1 MARSKRKRKSNPNF
15 VNTELEK
22 NNNNNSNNSKS
33 KHNDDDLSPPS
44 KKRSIT
50 KKSDSISQP
59 KKISKQ
65 EVDFISDD
73 DVDLLEAGKYLDH
86 DDDDNDDDDVN
97 KYMDIEAD
105 DDDDDDDDDE
115 DDEGVHKY
123 MDIEAEEEG
132 DDDYIENDEEEEDY
146 TGIGSLQKI
155 RDNLNE
161 EKTKEAHNE
170 TDEAVANNKF
180 SGFKNSSITK
190 APTNEEIQELRETAD
205 LFKSNIFKLQID
217 ELLSEVNIDYNA
229 ATRLENALHK
239 LKQIFENIDNEP
251 ELTISEITDKML
263 KHHKIVIPFPVPR
276 PTNDIKYKFGFKK
289 PNAFY
294 LVGSYPLKSVVRRK
308 DCFNVDVAVIMPR
321 SLFQE
326 KDYMNYRYFHKR
338 AYYLAV
344 LAAALKNNKLGL
356 NVKVEFGTLDGDNR
370 RPILLL
376 KPSGDHTDTDFSK
389 LNCVIR
395 VLPSISPETFPSKRL
410 SPSRNNVR
418 PYHEIN
424 ESQNSGSDLPPTPQ
438 YNNAILSDMYYVRNL
453 HDLYK
458 QSKLCAAFADAC
470 KLAKVWL
477 NQRGFGGDE
486 DGSSGFNGFVWSMLM
501 KYLLQGGGHNGEK
514 KLANGF
520 SSYQL
525 MKGTM
530 DFLAK
535 HDFVSNPVFMNK
547 SSKTDE
553 FNENTFKDNF
563 EVVFVDDYGTLN
575 LFGRM
580 SKASLDQLQHEAKLA
595 MDYLNESHVDRF
607 EDLFLKKVDD
617 IKLRYDNVAK
627 ITQLPKSYNEYD
639 ESAKLN
645 FPDSFIH
652 FARTMPKLLKQGL
665 TNRVNLIAVNYSKL
679 SSWLTSEQPK
689 TYSSS
694 NIHIYIGFIFNPDES
709 NRLVDYGPS
718 PVDEIAV
725 AKFRKLWGKKAE
737 TRRFKDGNILECM
750 VWDSQKGIESRSL
763 IVNQIVLHL
772 MALHYRIK
780 ENKGIQYWAEQ
791 LNKFVMPS
799 SNVPR
804 NIWNPELS
812 NQGFQHVMNAY
823 DNLVKQCYALE
834 DLLLRVSSIKGSSPS
849 LRYSSV
855 FTPQPIKL
863 KRKNGVIIFPSHY
876 IEPIDIIIQF
886 EYSTKWP
893 DDLVAIQKMKIAF
906 YILLSNQFKK
916 QFPETKTRV
925 VAKPNLDTIISTDA
939 FLEVFSTTTGFSFR
953 CFIHHERELILL
965 DRGIKNKMT
974 TSIKRDIYTNA
985 LLRLKRKFIHLPL
998 HNTQIQTLCNK
1009 YPSLSLAI
1017 RLTKRWFG
1025 AHLLTSIHIEEEF
1038 IEILCAVIYLSP
1050 SPWERP
1056 SSGFVGFLRVLK
1068 FIAGWDLKNDPVIV
1082 DLDESND
1089 SKRGGNVVIGTSSN
1103 TIATNETAKKNI
1115 FENLLER
1122 FKNMRKEDGNYK
1134 HSSMFLATINT
1145 ISNEGIIW
1153 GEEKPSKVVA
1163 IRIKE
1168 LAKAAI
1174 ECVDKIIFKGG
1185 KVDNKEFKRL
1195 FITPLQ
1201 DYDAIIHLN
1210 PNLCT
1215 RYYQNLNP
1223 DKSYFEKNNE
1233 SLNNTKSNN
1242 ILKLFELESGIS
1254 NRSNNNNDD
1263 NNSIS
1268 NNNASIDD
1276 KNEGKSKDS
1285 ENNVNKKEEE
1295 WPLIGFDPV
1304 ECYVNELKKIY
1315 SDTALFFYDKY
1326 GGSFIG
1332 LVWNPINFIP
1342 KPWKVNTGFS
1352 SCPVGLIPSGE
1363 RNKVLA
1369 NKDDSK
1375 IQRIQNDKKKK
1386 NDDSRMVIINT
1397 KAIILEIER
1406 LGNGLV
1412 EKIEL
1417 KK

>member
-65 EVDFISDD
+65 EVDFIR
-73 DVDLLEAGKYLDH
+73 
-86 DDDDNDDDDVN
+86 
-97 KYMDIEAD
+97 
-105 DDDDDDDDDE
+105 
-115 DDEGVHKY
+115 
-123 MDIEAEEEG
+123 
-132 DDDYIENDEEEEDY
+132 
-146 TGIGSLQKI
+146 IGSLQKI

-376 KPSGDHTDTDFSK
+376 KPSGDYLKLDHTDTDFSK

-1210 PNLCT
+1210 PNLC
-1215 RYYQNLNP
+1215 
-1223 DKSYFEKNNE
+1223 
-1233 SLNNTKSNN
+1233 
-1242 ILKLFELESGIS
+1242 
-1254 NRSNNNNDD
+1254 
-1263 NNSIS
+1263 
-1268 NNNASIDD
+1268 
-1276 KNEGKSKDS
+1276 KSKDS